1 MSFRRR
7 LVVFLFATLA
17 ILQASTALF
26 TYSFTRGTL
35 VEQGKAQLIHAKDLF
50 VGQLDEIGV
59 QIAAGVDVLALDFAL
74 RQAIAQRD
82 HGTVLS
88 ALRNHGK
95 RIGATRMLLVGLD
108 GQIDVDTGD
117 AETGE
122 TGAGRSRFGFPALI
136 EAAASD
142 NRATSIVAIDGK
154 AYWMVVVPVR
164 APVPIAFIAAGV
176 PVDDALLQ
184 KIQGLA
190 ALPKSLALASDGGSG
205 AWTTLAGNAGLA
217 GLLPPAASPLPPEP
231 TAMELDGRAEI
242 VLAAPLMTPPGSPRV
257 AAIMGYP
264 LADALSE
271 YRPII
276 LAPFG
281 LLAGALIVAFGG
293 ALLIARSIA
302 RPVEALALATRR
314 IEAGDYTPPPP
325 IGLKNELGQLSAA
338 LGSMARAIAERE
350 ERIRHQASHDA
361 ITGQLNRVAL
371 DGIMAARLAERRG
384 GQPAALLMIGFVR
397 LQEIVKTVGS
407 ELGDRLMRDAGQ
419 RLAGMIGE
427 ASLARISDAAFG
439 VFAPELEPAEAT
451 ALARRIVA
459 SFEQPYHEGDLTIDA
474 VAEVGIAL
482 SPQHGVDGSL
492 LLQRADVAL
501 FDASRAESRI
511 AVYDPAADPHR
522 PEHLSLMSDLRA
534 ALDTDELLLYYQ
546 PKLDLAT
553 GRVAGAE
560 ALVRWKHPKR
570 GFVPPD
576 AFIRLAEETGNIQRL
591 TRWVLEAGITQA
603 AAWRKMGLALKIS
616 LNLSVRDL
624 ADQGLPERIGA
635 LLAAH
640 AVPAD
645 SLVLEVTESAI
656 MGKPD
661 AAIAV
666 LRRLANQGIVLSV
679 DDFGVGQSSLN
690 YLRRLPVS
698 ELKIDKSFV
707 LKLAEMPDD
716 RTIVQSVVELGH
728 RLGYSVTAEGV
739 EDESALRLLTEFG
752 CDHGQGYH
760 IGKPMPADVFN
771 RYLTDARWRGKRL
784 QEAL

>member
-26 TYSFTRGTL
+26 AYSFTRSTL

-108 GQIDVDTGD
+108 GAIDVDTGD
-117 AETGE
+117 AATGE
-122 TGAGRSRFGFPALI
+122 AGAGTRRFGFPALI
-136 EAAASD
+136 EAAVSD

-184 KIQGLA
+184 KIQSLA
-190 ALPKSLALASDGGSG
+190 ALPKSLALASDGGNG
-205 AWTTLAGNAGLA
+205 AWTPLAGSAALL
-217 GLLPPAASPLPPEP
+217 GLLPPTAAPLPPEP
-231 TAMELDGRAEI
+231 TAMALDGRDEI
-242 VLAAPLMTPPGSPRV
+242 VLAVPLMTPPGSPRV
-257 AAIMGYP
+257 AAVMGYP
-264 LADALSE
+264 LADALSQ

-281 LLAGALIVAFGG
+281 LLAGALIFAFFG

-325 IGLKNELGQLSAA
+325 IGQRNELGQLSAA

-361 ITGQLNRVAL
+361 VTGQLNRAAL
-371 DGIMAARLAERRG
+371 DAIMAQHLAERRG
-384 GQPAALLMIGFVR
+384 GQKAALLMIGFVR
-397 LQEIVKTVGS
+397 LQDIVKTVGS
-407 ELGDRLMRDAGQ
+407 ALGDRLMRDAGQ

-427 ASLARISDAAFG
+427 ASLARIGDAAFA

-459 SFEQPYHEGDLTIDA
+459 SFEQPYHEGDLTIDS
-474 VAEVGIAL
+474 VAEIGIAL
-482 SPQHGVDGSL
+482 APLHGIDGSVL
-492 LLQRADVAL
+492 VQRADVAL
-501 FDASRAESRI
+501 FAATRAESRI

-534 ALDTDELLLYYQ
+534 ALDTDELRLFYQ
-546 PKLDLAT
+546 PKLNLAT

-560 ALVRWKHPKR
+560 ALVRWQHPKR

-576 AFIRLAEETGNIQRL
+576 AFIQLAEETGNIQRL
-591 TRWVLEAGITQA
+591 TRWALASGVTQA
-603 AAWRKMGLALKIS
+603 AAWRARGFALRVS
-616 LNLSVRDL
+616 VNLSVRDL
-624 ADQGLPERIGA
+624 ADEELPERVAG
-635 LLAAH
+635 LLLH
-640 AVPAD
+640 HGVPA
-645 SLVLEVTESAI
+645 SQLMLEVTESAI
-656 MGKPD
+656 MGEPD

-666 LRRLANQGIVLSV
+666 LQRLAEQGIALSI
-679 DDFGVGQSSLN
+679 DDFGVGQSSLS
-690 YLRRLPVS
+690 YLRRLPVR

-707 LKLAEMPDD
+707 LNLARNEED
-716 RTIVQSVVELGH
+716 RMIVQSVVELGH

-739 EDESALRLLTEFG
+739 EDEAALVALTGYG
-752 CDHGQGYH
+752 CDHAQGYH
-760 IGKPMPADVFN
+760 IAKPIPVEAFDRF
-771 RYLTDARWRGKRL
+771 LAEARWPGQRV
-784 QEAL
+784 AVP